1 MKSVLDI
8 SEIKKILPHRY
19 PFLLLDKVLELNL
32 NKNIIALKNV
42 TINEDFFNGHFP
54 QKPVMPGVLIIES
67 LAQVGATLLLAHK
80 DYQGKIAYFTGIKSA
95 KIRKQVLPGDTLVL
109 HVFLTRLKGP
119 FGFGEAKAYVG
130 EQLAVEAEFSFA
142 VQ

>member
-1 MKSVLDI
+1 MNQED
-8 SEIKKILPHRY
+8 IKKIIPHRE
-19 PFLLLDKVLELNL
+19 PFLLVDSLE
-32 NKNIIALKNV
+32 IIEPLKEAKGMLFVNPDF
-42 TINEDFFNGHFP
+42 DFFKGHFP

-67 LAQVGATLLLAHK
+67 LAQVGATLLLAHEN
-80 DYQGKIAYFTGIKSA
+80 YQGKIAYFTGIKSA
-95 KIRKQVLPGDTLVL
+95 KIRKQVLPGDTLIL